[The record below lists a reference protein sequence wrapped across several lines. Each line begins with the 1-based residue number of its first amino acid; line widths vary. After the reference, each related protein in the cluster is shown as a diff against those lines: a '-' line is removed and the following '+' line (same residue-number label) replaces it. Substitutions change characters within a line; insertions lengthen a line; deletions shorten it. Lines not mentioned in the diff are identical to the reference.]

1 MGIKASQKEQCTQA
15 ETGCITMPSAKK
27 HYFSKPVEQEEDF
40 EKKILTL
47 MQFARK
53 AGKLVHGFEAC
64 RKEISHGKIKL
75 VLLTQDISDNTKEKM
90 MRFMEET
97 GKSIPTLEYGTQQEM
112 SAALGLPWT
121 GIIGIL
127 DNNFAGKILSYYKQ

>member
-1 MGIKASQKEQCTQA
+1 
-15 ETGCITMPSAKK
+15 MPPKKK
-27 HYFSKPVEQEEDF
+27 HYFDKIEEPEEDKD
-40 EKKILTL
+40 KKILNL

-64 RKEISHGKIKL
+64 KKEISNGKIKL
-75 VLLTQDISDNTKEKM
+75 LLLTQDISENTKEKM

-97 GKSIPTLEYGTQQEM
+97 GSNIKTLEYGTQQEI

-121 GIIGIL
+121 GIVGIL
-127 DNNFAGKILSYYKQ
+127 DNNFAAKILSYYQQRLGMEEI